1 MKTLFNI
8 SQFVGGLLIGVFFFF
23 FPSCVVTSHYV
34 LETFKFSMEHQ
45 VPLVGFSADKC
56 VTLFA
61 HTWIDK
67 LHEVYYEPQVCMH
80 PSSCFLSKI
89 TQPNHLFYSIL
100 GFVDFLC
107 NSCTLLSVFHV
118 IINFAVG
125 VSIHS
130 ICEV

>member
-1 MKTLFNI
+1 M
-8 SQFVGGLLIGVFFFF
+8 VFFIFS
-23 FPSCVVTSHYV
+23 SCVVTSHYV

-80 PSSCFLSKI
+80 LHAFFLKSHNPITSSIL
-89 TQPNHLFYSIL
+89 L

-107 NSCTLLSVFHV
+107 NSCTSFLSFMLSSILLL
-118 IINFAVG
+118 
-125 VSIHS
+125 
-130 ICEV
+130 E